1 LIGRAPRPA
10 PGVGKS
16 QAEPNYFAVQ
26 LSAIV
31 KWVTITPD
39 RAAFLSL
46 MCWQTA
52 TATKSD
58 GDLER

>member
-1 LIGRAPRPA
+1 V

-46 MCWQTA
+46 MCWWTV

-58 GDLER
+58 GDLEG

>member
-1 LIGRAPRPA
+1 VPGDGR
-10 PGVGKS
+10 S
-16 QAEPNYFAVQ
+16 QAEPNYFALQ

-46 MCWQTA
+46 MRW
-52 TATKSD
+52 
-58 GDLER
+58 